1 MAQQR
6 LRPGSWKLVDS
17 GAGSVTQIIQI
28 DYEKFDIADGGTVE
42 FEVAQMGLYDDTT
55 ITAFRNPVATVQST
69 TSTGGSAKPMASSYY
84 KKGKY

>member
-17 GAGSVTQIIQI
+17 GTGSLTQTIQI

-42 FEVAQMGLYDDTT
+42 FEVSQMGLYDDTT
-55 ITAFRNPVATVQST
+55 ITAFRNPVSTVQST
-69 TSTGGSAKPMASSYY
+69 TSTGKPMSSPYLN
-84 KKGKY
+84 KGKY

>member
-17 GAGSVTQIIQI
+17 GAGTATQTIQI
-28 DYEKFDIADGGTVE
+28 DYEKFDLADGGTAE
-42 FEVAQMGLYDDTT
+42 FEVAKMGLYDDTT

-69 TSTGGSAKPMASSYY
+69 TSTGSTEPMKTPYF
-84 KKGKY
+84 KVLK

>member
-17 GAGSVTQIIQI
+17 GAGSVTQTIQI
-28 DYEKFDIADGGTVE
+28 DYEKFDLADGGTVE

-69 TSTGGSAKPMASSYY
+69 TSTGVAAKPMSTPYF
-84 KKGKY
+84 KQKR

>member
-17 GAGSVTQIIQI
+17 GAGSVTQTIQI
-28 DYEKFDIADGGTVE
+28 DYEKFDLADGGTVE
-42 FEVAQMGLYDDTT
+42 FEVAQMGLYDDAT

-69 TSTGGSAKPMASSYY
+69 TSTGVPTKPMSTPYF
-84 KKGKY
+84 KQKR